1 MKKLSLIA
9 LLAIFG
15 LTIMQAQTNVKFGLT
30 GGLLNSNTDID
41 ISVLGFDVANI
52 DAINVTGFN
61 IGAFADVELSEKF
74 HIQPELT
81 YGSAGKLA
89 FVYLPIMMKYYVA
102 DKINI
107 QVGPQL
113 SFSTNLQDIKD
124 GLKDID
130 DILNT
135 EVNLDKAFNSTGVDL
150 VFGAGYDISDKFF
163 VQARYGLEL
172 TNRYD
177 GPLSNS
183 LSVRAN
189 TFTIG
194 VGYSFN

>member
-1 MKKLSLIA
+1 MKKLSLIV
-9 LLAIFG
+9 LIAIFG
-15 LTIMQAQTNVKFGLT
+15 ITFMQAQTNVKFGLT

-61 IGAFADVELSEKF
+61 IGAFADIEMSEKF

-89 FVYLPIMMKYYVA
+89 FIYLPVMMKYYVA

-107 QVGPQL
+107 QAGPQL
-113 SFSTNLQDIKD
+113 SFSTNLKDIKD

-130 DILNT
+130 DILGT

-150 VFGAGYDISDKFF
+150 VFGAGYDINEKFF

-177 GPLSNS
+177 GPVSNS

>member
-1 MKKLSLIA
+1 MKKLSLITI
-9 LLAIFG
+9 LVIFG

-30 GGLLNSNTDID
+30 GGLLNSNTNID

-61 IGAFADVELSEKF
+61 IGAFADIEMSEKF
-74 HIQPELT
+74 HFQPELT

-107 QVGPQL
+107 QAGPQL
-113 SFSTNLQDIKD
+113 SFSTNLQDIKN

-130 DILNT
+130 DILGTN
-135 EVNLDKAFNSTGVDL
+135 VNLDKAFNSTGVDL
-150 VFGAGYDISDKFF
+150 VFGAGYDISEKFF

-172 TNRYD
+172 TNRYS
-177 GPLSNS
+177 GPLNNS

-189 TFTIG
+189 TFTVG

>member
-1 MKKLSLIA
+1 MLP
-9 LLAIFG
+9 IF
-15 LTIMQAQTNVKFGLT
+15 
-30 GGLLNSNTDID
+30 
-41 ISVLGFDVANI
+41 
-52 DAINVTGFN
+52 DAINVTGFYV
-61 IGAFADVELSEKF
+61 GAFADIAASEKF

-107 QVGPQL
+107 QAGPQL

-124 GLKDID
+124 GLKGID

-135 EVNLDKAFNSTGVDL
+135 DVNLDKAFNSTGVDL
-150 VFGAGYDISDKFF
+150 VFGAGYDIRDKFF

-172 TNRYD
+172 TNRYS
-177 GPLSNS
+177 GPLNNS
-183 LSVRAN
+183 LFVRAN
-189 TFTIG
+189 TFTVG

>member
-1 MKKLSLIA
+1 MKKLSLVA
-9 LLAIFG
+9 LIAIFS
-15 LTIMQAQTNVKFGLT
+15 LTLMQAQTNVKFGIT

-61 IGAFADVELSEKF
+61 IGAFADIELSEKF

-89 FVYLPIMMKYYVA
+89 FVYLPVMMKYYVA

-107 QVGPQL
+107 QAGPQL
-113 SFSTNLQDIKD
+113 SFSTDLQDIKD

-130 DILNT
+130 NILNT
-135 EVNLDKAFNSTGVDL
+135 NVNLDKAFNSTGVDL
-150 VFGAGYDISDKFF
+150 VFGAGYDINDKFF
-163 VQARYGLEL
+163 VQARYGLEV
-172 TNRYD
+172 TNRYS
-177 GPLSNS
+177 GPLNNS

-189 TFTIG
+189 TFTVG

>member
-9 LLAIFG
+9 ILAIFG
-15 LTIMQAQTNVKFGLT
+15 LTIMHAQTNVKFGLT

-52 DAINVTGFN
+52 DAINATGFN

-81 YGSAGKLA
+81 YGSAEKLA

-107 QVGPQL
+107 QAGPQL

-130 DILNT
+130 EILNT
-135 EVNLDKAFNSTGVDL
+135 DVNLDKAFNSTGVDL